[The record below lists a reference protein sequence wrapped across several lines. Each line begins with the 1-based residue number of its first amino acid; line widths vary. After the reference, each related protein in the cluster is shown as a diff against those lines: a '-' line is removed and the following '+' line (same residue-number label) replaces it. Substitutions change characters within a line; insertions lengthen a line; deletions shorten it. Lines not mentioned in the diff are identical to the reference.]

1 MCRTGHSPKGRPRGP
16 SSFIPQNASLMSLPF
31 MWRQS
36 AMLCTLILGFV
47 ACQSGDQSPS
57 ADATQAAE
65 LTSCLPAY
73 FAQPAQLLTLEAVA
87 DAVQRPASTL
97 TTDHLE
103 GQSQPLIN
111 TASYSWGEEERT
123 KSVTV
128 GEHTM
133 ELPYGF
139 HVSLRHLEQ
148 LDQDDPVAYFQQTYR
163 SFTEEEQKA
172 LQARMEAELQKRIDA
187 GEITADQAQLA
198 DGFSSMFTQNA
209 SYDPVPD
216 VGTAA
221 AWNAQT
227 QELAVLTGDV
237 VFHILADASTDAAR
251 NRAIA
256 IQLAQLVIAHCP

>member
-1 MCRTGHSPKGRPRGP
+1 MHVSRLAFRLYSG
-16 SSFIPQNASLMSLPF
+16 AL
-31 MWRQS
+31 
-36 AMLCTLILGFV
+36 LCTLICGIV
-47 ACQSGDQSPS
+47 ACQSGDNAP
-57 ADATQAAE
+57 ATTDVPA
-65 LTSCLPAY
+65 TPVSSSCLSSY
-73 FAQPAQLLTLEAVA
+73 FERPSQLLTLDAVA
-87 DAVQRPASTL
+87 AATGRDAAEI

-148 LDQDDPVAYFQQTYR
+148 LDQDDPVAYFRQTYR

-172 LQARMEAELQKRIDA
+172 LQARMEAELQKRVES
-187 GEITADQAQLA
+187 GEITTDQAQLA
-198 DGFSSMFTQNA
+198 DGFSSMFTGKT
-209 SYDPVPD
+209 SYEAVPNI
-216 VGTAA
+216 GTAA

-227 QELAVLTGDV
+227 QELVVLLGDV
-237 VFHILADASTDAAR
+237 VFHLLADASDDPTH
-251 NRAIA
+251 NQ
-256 IQLAQLVIAHCP
+256 QLAIRLAQSVMASCR